1 MFLSKNT
8 IRIFSNF
15 CCFDFPMYSYCTMW
29 FTYANIFKMV
39 ENFGVSEEENIC
51 DLISN
56 SYIALSVYCSF
67 KILFMLQYQVFRI
80 MMLLFNVMS
89 QAWIC
94 NSHVWMSTW
103 NAHRNIDTDTSQI
116 KSAICRM
123 ILTISFIILL
133 NKFRLTGYI

>member
-1 MFLSKNT
+1 
-8 IRIFSNF
+8 
-15 CCFDFPMYSYCTMW
+15 MW

-39 ENFGVSEEENIC
+39 ENFGVSEEENIY

-89 QAWIC
+89 QA
-94 NSHVWMSTW
+94 
-103 NAHRNIDTDTSQI
+103 
-116 KSAICRM
+116 
-123 ILTISFIILL
+123 
-133 NKFRLTGYI
+133 

>member
-1 MFLSKNT
+1 
-8 IRIFSNF
+8 
-15 CCFDFPMYSYCTMW
+15 MYSYCTMW

-39 ENFGVSEEENIC
+39 ENFGVSEEENIY

-89 QAWIC
+89 QA
-94 NSHVWMSTW
+94 
-103 NAHRNIDTDTSQI
+103 
-116 KSAICRM
+116 
-123 ILTISFIILL
+123 
-133 NKFRLTGYI
+133 

>member
-1 MFLSKNT
+1 
-8 IRIFSNF
+8 
-15 CCFDFPMYSYCTMW
+15 MW

-89 QAWIC
+89 QA
-94 NSHVWMSTW
+94 
-103 NAHRNIDTDTSQI
+103 
-116 KSAICRM
+116 
-123 ILTISFIILL
+123 
-133 NKFRLTGYI
+133 